1 MVEVVSEQSQ
11 EARLQRIEN
20 KLDKLSEAFTILA
33 RVEEKIMSS
42 NGRIDRL
49 EFRADESER
58 DMDKMKAVIGYNQ
71 NTVRIVERFAWI
83 LVSSLVGTIMYFLK

>member
-1 MVEVVSEQSQ
+1 MTDMSTDSSQ

-42 NGRIDRL
+42 NARIDRL

-58 DMDKMKAVIGYNQ
+58 DMDKMKGIVGYNQ
-71 NTVRIVERFAWI
+71 QTVKVVERFAWI
-83 LVSSLVGTIMYFLK
+83 LVSSLVGTVMYFFK

>member
-1 MVEVVSEQSQ
+1 MTEQSQ

-42 NGRIDRL
+42 NTRIDRL

-58 DMDKMKAVIGYNQ
+58 DMDKMKGIVGYNQ
-71 NTVRIVERFAWI
+71 NTVRVVERFAWL
-83 LVSSLVGTIMYFLK
+83 LVSSLIGTVVYFIK

>member
-1 MVEVVSEQSQ
+1 MNEQSQ

-42 NGRIDRL
+42 NARIDRL
-49 EFRADESER
+49 EFRADEAER
-58 DMDKMKAVIGYNQ
+58 SLDKLKSIVGYNQ
-71 NTVRIVERFAWI
+71 NAVRIVERFAWI
-83 LVSSLVGTIMYFLK
+83 LVSSLVGTVMYFLK

>member
-1 MVEVVSEQSQ
+1 MSEQSQ

-42 NGRIDRL
+42 NTRIDRL
-49 EFRADESER
+49 EFRADEAER
-58 DMDKMKAVIGYNQ
+58 SLDKIKSIVGYNQ
-71 NTVRIVERFAWI
+71 NAVRIVERFAWI
-83 LVSSLVGTIMYFLK
+83 LVSALVGVVMYYFK

>member
-1 MVEVVSEQSQ
+1 MTEQSQ

-42 NGRIDRL
+42 NTRIDRL
-49 EFRADESER
+49 EFRADEAER
-58 DMDKMKAVIGYNQ
+58 DMDKMKGIVGYNQ
-71 NTVRIVERFAWI
+71 QTVRQVERFAWI
-83 LVSSLVGTIMYFLK
+83 LVSSLVGTLMYFFR

>member
-1 MVEVVSEQSQ
+1 MSEQSQ

-42 NGRIDRL
+42 NTRIDRL
-49 EFRADESER
+49 EFRADEAER
-58 DMDKMKAVIGYNQ
+58 DVDKIKGIVGYNQ
-71 NTVRIVERFAWI
+71 QTVRQVERFAWI
-83 LVSSLVGTIMYFLK
+83 LVSSLVGTLMYFFR

>member
-1 MVEVVSEQSQ
+1 MSTDSSQ

-42 NGRIDRL
+42 NVRIDRL
-49 EFRADESER
+49 EYRADEAER
-58 DMDKMKAVIGYNQ
+58 DMDKMKGIVGYNQ
-71 NTVRIVERFAWI
+71 QTVKVVERFAWI
-83 LVSSLVGTIMYFLK
+83 LVSSLVGTVMYFLR

>member
-1 MVEVVSEQSQ
+1 MNEQSQ

-42 NGRIDRL
+42 NVRIDRL
-49 EFRADESER
+49 EFRADEAER
-58 DMDKMKAVIGYNQ
+58 DMDKLKSIVGYNQ
-71 NTVRIVERFAWI
+71 NTVRIVERFAWL
-83 LVSSLVGTIMYFLK
+83 LVSSLVGTLMYFMK

>member
-1 MVEVVSEQSQ
+1 VVEVSEQSQ

-42 NGRIDRL
+42 NARIDRL

-58 DMDKMKAVIGYNQ
+58 DMDKMKGIVGYNQ
-71 NTVRIVERFAWI
+71 QTVKVVERFAWI
-83 LVSSLVGTIMYFLK
+83 LVSSLVGTVMYFLR

>member
-1 MVEVVSEQSQ
+1 MTEQSQ

-42 NGRIDRL
+42 NTRIDRL

-83 LVSSLVGTIMYFLK
+83 LVSSLVGTVMYFLR

>member
-1 MVEVVSEQSQ
+1 MTEQSQ

-42 NGRIDRL
+42 NTRIDRL

-58 DMDKMKAVIGYNQ
+58 DVDKIKGIVGYNQ
-71 NTVRIVERFAWI
+71 QTVRQVERFAWV
-83 LVSSLVGTIMYFLK
+83 LVSSLVGTLMYFFK

>member
-1 MVEVVSEQSQ
+1 MMSEQSQ

-42 NGRIDRL
+42 NTRIDRL
-49 EFRADESER
+49 EFRADEQER
-58 DMDKMKAVIGYNQ
+58 DMDKMKGIVGYNQ
-71 NTVRIVERFAWI
+71 NTVRVVERFAWI
-83 LVSSLVGTIMYFLK
+83 LVSSLVGTLMYFFK

>member
-1 MVEVVSEQSQ
+1 MMSEQSQ

-42 NGRIDRL
+42 NTRIDRL
-49 EFRADESER
+49 EFRADEAER
-58 DMDKMKAVIGYNQ
+58 DMDKMKGIVGYNQ
-71 NTVRIVERFAWI
+71 QTVRQVERFAWI
-83 LVSSLVGTIMYFLK
+83 LVSSLVGTLMYFFR

>member
-1 MVEVVSEQSQ
+1 MTADTQ

-42 NGRIDRL
+42 NARIDRL

-58 DMDKMKAVIGYNQ
+58 DMDKMKGVIGYNQ
-71 NTVRIVERFAWI
+71 QTVKLIERFAW
-83 LVSSLVGTIMYFLK
+83 LVVSTLVGTVAYFLR

>member
-1 MVEVVSEQSQ
+1 MTEQSQ
-11 EARLQRIEN
+11 DARLQRIEN

-83 LVSSLVGTIMYFLK
+83 LVSSLVGTVMYFLR

>member
-1 MVEVVSEQSQ
+1 MAADSSQ

-42 NGRIDRL
+42 NARIDRL

-58 DMDKMKAVIGYNQ
+58 DMDKVKGIVGYNQ

-83 LVSSLVGTIMYFLK
+83 LVSSLVGTVMYFLK

>member
-1 MVEVVSEQSQ
+1 MTEQSQ

-58 DMDKMKAVIGYNQ
+58 DMDKMKGIVGYNQ
-71 NTVRIVERFAWI
+71 QTVRQVERFAWI
-83 LVSSLVGTIMYFLK
+83 LVSSLVGTLMYFFR

>member
-1 MVEVVSEQSQ
+1 MTDQSQ

-42 NGRIDRL
+42 NTRIDRL

-58 DMDKMKAVIGYNQ
+58 DVDKIKGIVGYNQ
-71 NTVRIVERFAWI
+71 QTVRQVERFAWI
-83 LVSSLVGTIMYFLK
+83 LVSSLVGTLMYFFK

>member
-1 MVEVVSEQSQ
+1 MTEQSQ

-42 NGRIDRL
+42 NTRIDRL
-49 EFRADESER
+49 EFRADEAER
-58 DMDKMKAVIGYNQ
+58 DMDKMKGIVGYNQ
-71 NTVRIVERFAWI
+71 NTVRVVERFAWL
-83 LVSSLVGTIMYFLK
+83 LVSSLIGTVVYFIR

>member
-1 MVEVVSEQSQ
+1 MTEQSQ

-42 NGRIDRL
+42 NTRIDRL
-49 EFRADESER
+49 EFRADEAER
-58 DMDKMKAVIGYNQ
+58 DVDKIKGIVGYNQ
-71 NTVRIVERFAWI
+71 QTVRVVERFAWI
-83 LVSSLVGTIMYFLK
+83 LVSSLVGTLMYFFR

>member
-1 MVEVVSEQSQ
+1 MTEQSQ

-58 DMDKMKAVIGYNQ
+58 DMDKMKGIVGYNQ
-71 NTVRIVERFAWI
+71 NTVRVVERFAWL
-83 LVSSLVGTIMYFLK
+83 LVSSLIGTVVYFIK

>member
-1 MVEVVSEQSQ
+1 MTADTQ

-33 RVEEKIMSS
+33 RVEEKLMAS

-49 EFRADESER
+49 EFRADEQER
-58 DMDKMKAVIGYNQ
+58 DVDKIKGIVGYNQ
-71 NTVRIVERFAWI
+71 QTVRVVERFAWI
-83 LVSSLVGTIMYFLK
+83 LITGLVGTVMYYLR

>member
-1 MVEVVSEQSQ
+1 MTADTQ

-33 RVEEKIMSS
+33 RVEEKLMAS

-49 EFRADESER
+49 EFRADEAER
-58 DMDKMKAVIGYNQ
+58 DVDNIKGIVGYNQ
-71 NTVRIVERFAWI
+71 QTVRQVERFAWI
-83 LVSSLVGTIMYFLK
+83 LVSSLVGTLMYFFK

>member
-1 MVEVVSEQSQ
+1 MTEQSQ

-42 NGRIDRL
+42 NTRIDRL
-49 EFRADESER
+49 EFRADEAER
-58 DMDKMKAVIGYNQ
+58 DVDKIKGIVGYNQ
-71 NTVRIVERFAWI
+71 QTVRQVERFAWI
-83 LVSSLVGTIMYFLK
+83 LVSSLVGTLMYFFR

>member
-1 MVEVVSEQSQ
+1 MTEQSQ

-42 NGRIDRL
+42 NTRIDRL

-58 DMDKMKAVIGYNQ
+58 DMDKMKGIVGYNQ
-71 NTVRIVERFAWI
+71 QTVRQVERFAWI
-83 LVSSLVGTIMYFLK
+83 LVSSLVGTLMYFFR

>member
-1 MVEVVSEQSQ
+1 MTEQSQ

-42 NGRIDRL
+42 NTRIDRL
-49 EFRADESER
+49 EFRADEQER
-58 DMDKMKAVIGYNQ
+58 DMDKVKGIVGYNQ
-71 NTVRIVERFAWI
+71 QTVRVFERFAWI
-83 LVSSLVGTIMYFLK
+83 LVTSLVGTVMYFFK

>member
-1 MVEVVSEQSQ
+1 MTEQSQ

-42 NGRIDRL
+42 NTRIDRL
-49 EFRADESER
+49 EFRYDEAER
-58 DMDKMKAVIGYNQ
+58 DMDKIKGIVGYNQ
-71 NTVRIVERFAWI
+71 QTVKVVERFAWI
-83 LVSSLVGTIMYFLK
+83 LVSALVGVVMYYFK

>member
-1 MVEVVSEQSQ
+1 MTEQSQ

-42 NGRIDRL
+42 NTRIDRL
-49 EFRADESER
+49 EFRADEAER
-58 DMDKMKAVIGYNQ
+58 DVDKIKGIVGYNQ
-71 NTVRIVERFAWI
+71 QTVRQVERFAWI
-83 LVSSLVGTIMYFLK
+83 LVSSLVGTLMYFLNNYD

>member
-1 MVEVVSEQSQ
+1 MTEQSQ

-42 NGRIDRL
+42 NTRIDRL
-49 EFRADESER
+49 EFRADEAER
-58 DMDKMKAVIGYNQ
+58 DVDKIKGIVGYNQ
-71 NTVRIVERFAWI
+71 QTVRQVERFAWI
-83 LVSSLVGTIMYFLK
+83 LVSSLVGTLMYFFK

>member
-1 MVEVVSEQSQ
+1 MSEQSQ

-42 NGRIDRL
+42 NTRIDRL

-58 DMDKMKAVIGYNQ
+58 DVDKIKGIVGYNQ
-71 NTVRIVERFAWI
+71 QTVRQVERFAWI
-83 LVSSLVGTIMYFLK
+83 LVSSLVGTLMYFFK